1 MGYVHFDLAEIER
14 KMREARDK
22 GFARSMSRAKSDLE
36 RQGYEA
42 QNRFFESMLSANLEM
57 FRLMSEGRSPK
68 FIGRTIGAHI
78 GNIMIN
84 AISASPDNR
93 AMGNEMYDAIGRA
106 IRSLG
111 GEVDGCFTTTIEVS
125 GEVGGRA

>member
-1 MGYVHFDLAEIER
+1 MEYVHFDLAEIER

-22 GFARSMSRAKSDLE
+22 GFALAMDSATSDLQ

-42 QNRFFESMLSANLEM
+42 QNRFFESMLSADLEM
-57 FRLMSEGRSPK
+57 FRLMNEGHSPK

-84 AISASPDNR
+84 AISASTDNR

-111 GEVDGCFTTTIEVS
+111 GEVDGNYMTTVEVI
-125 GEVGGRA
+125 GQTGGRA